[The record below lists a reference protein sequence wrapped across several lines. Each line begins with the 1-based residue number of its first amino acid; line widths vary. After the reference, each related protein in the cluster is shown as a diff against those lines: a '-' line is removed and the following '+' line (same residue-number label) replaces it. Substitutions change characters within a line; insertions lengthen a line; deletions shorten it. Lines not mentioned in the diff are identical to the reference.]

1 MELILKQNQIDIW
14 QTSVSL
20 FHSNNAIDELT
31 ALLTDEDMTHIEL
44 IRRPSEKQVKI
55 VSRAFLRAVLAK
67 YTGLSPKA
75 IQFARGLHGKPK
87 LANPGM
93 QFEFNLSHSDDLLAC
108 AVSLDQPVGID
119 VERIRYKRNLKHL
132 SKSVF
137 SSSEQCEFELLPE
150 QHQESYFFDR
160 WTLKESLIK
169 ATGQGLTTKLSKV
182 SFGKSDAIASFSVS
196 GQQLVEV
203 SGEYA
208 SWLWPI
214 SVEHRL
220 AVTMLD
226 RASKAEPVTFR
237 SFNFLPQRVASSAAA

>member
-1 MELILKQNQIDIW
+1 MELSLKKNQIDMW

-20 FHSNNAIDELT
+20 FQSNNAIDELT
-31 ALLTDEDMTHIEL
+31 GLLTDEDIAHIEL
-44 IRRPSEKQVKI
+44 IRRYSEKQVKI

-67 YTGLSPKA
+67 YTGQSPKS

-87 LANPGM
+87 LANADM

-132 SKSVF
+132 GKSVF
-137 SSSEQCEFELLPE
+137 SPSEQCEFEQLSE
-150 QHQESYFFDR
+150 QHQELYFFDR

-169 ATGQGLTTKLSKV
+169 ATGKGLTTKLSKV
-182 SFGKSDAIASFSVS
+182 SFGKRDAIASFSVS

-214 SVEHRL
+214 STEHRL
-220 AVTMLD
+220 AVTMLA
-226 RASKAEPVTFR
+226 RASIAEPVTFR
-237 SFNFLPQRVASSAAA
+237 SFNFLPKRVAASAAA